1 MPPIKSGF
9 YLLTLTPTN
18 RYVVFFCI
26 RALNSMVVPLVMSTH
41 SFSLNVATINGSG
54 SQSSNNVLV
63 KSLFRMGLPV
73 GGKNMFPSNI
83 AGLPTW
89 YTIRVDEKGFTSRL
103 PHNDIVVAMNQTTF
117 LEDQKSLKS
126 GGCLVYNSDL
136 KLVEELIR
144 KDVTSYGVPFRKIV
158 TPLSDSVKLR
168 KLLTNMVYA
177 GIVSQLLDIPEDV
190 VKSVVKDMFSNKFKV
205 VDSNLD
211 AIDAGRT
218 YANENFD
225 VSSFAYKARPIPG
238 ANDNKLLIDGNS
250 AGAMGLLQAGCTFAA
265 WYPITP
271 SSSLIERF
279 ESYAGK
285 YRINSKGQKNFAVV
299 QGEDELS
306 SICMVIGAG
315 WAGARAM
322 TATSGPGLSLM
333 AEAAGLS
340 YFAEIPAVIWDV
352 QRVGPSTGLPTRT
365 MQGDLLSAYTLSH
378 GDTRH
383 IVLLPAHP
391 KECFDLAP
399 RAFDLAEQLQTL
411 VIVLSDLDIGM
422 NQHIVD
428 RFEVDT
434 THFNRGKVLTTKD
447 LESMESFARYK
458 DSDGDG
464 ITYRTL
470 PGTEHPLAAYFTR
483 GTSHDDNA
491 KYSENNIQY
500 KANMNRLLKKWET
513 AKTLVPAPEIENSSS
528 DKLGIIYYGSTW
540 EAMRETKALLKEDSL
555 EVSTCRVKALP
566 FHKDVRNF
574 IDRHKVILVVD
585 QNRDHQ
591 MKTIL
596 GMEFPSVC
604 HKLVGIHQ
612 YDGLPLD
619 AHELHQQV
627 LAKVDLQ

>member
-1 MPPIKSGF
+1 
-9 YLLTLTPTN
+9 
-18 RYVVFFCI
+18 
-26 RALNSMVVPLVMSTH
+26 
-41 SFSLNVATINGSG
+41 
-54 SQSSNNVLV
+54 
-63 KSLFRMGLPV
+63 
-73 GGKNMFPSNI
+73 MFPSNI

-89 YTIRVDEKGFTSRL
+89 YTIRVDENGFTSRRL
-103 PHNDIVVAMNQTTF
+103 ENNIVVAMNQATL
-117 LEDQKSLKS
+117 LEDQKSLMP
-126 GGCLVYNSDL
+126 GGCLIYNSDL
-136 KLVEELIR
+136 KFAEELIR
-144 KDVTSYGVPFRKIV
+144 KDVSAYGVPFRKIV

-177 GIVSQLLDIPEDV
+177 GIVSRLLDIPEAII
-190 VKSVVKDMFSNKFKV
+190 KSVVEDMFRSKATV
-205 VDSNLD
+205 VASNLA
-211 AIDAGRT
+211 AIDAGRA
-218 YANENFD
+218 YAEDNFD
-225 VSSFAYKARPIPG
+225 VEGFAYKARTLPG
-238 ANDNKLLIDGNS
+238 ANDNKVLIDGNS
-250 AGAMGLLQAGCTFAA
+250 AAAMGLLQAGCTFAA

-279 ESYAGK
+279 ESYAQK
-285 YRINSKGQKNFAVV
+285 YRVNEKGQHNFAVV

-383 IVLLPAHP
+383 VVLLPATP

-399 RAFDLAEQLQTL
+399 SAFDLAERLQTL

-428 RFEVDT
+428 KFEINT
-434 THFNRGKVLTTKD
+434 SNFNRGKVLDKED
-447 LESMESFARYK
+447 LEQMQTFARYE
-458 DSDGDG
+458 DTDGDG
-464 ITYRTL
+464 IPYRTL

-491 KYSENNIQY
+491 KYSENHVQY
-500 KANMNRLLKKWET
+500 KANMDRLLKKWET
-513 AKTLVPAPEIENSSS
+513 AKTLVPPPNIQNSDS
-528 DKLGIIYYGSTW
+528 KKIGIVYYGSTW
-540 EAMRETKALLKEDSL
+540 EAMKETLALLENDSMN
-555 EVSTCRVKALP
+555 VSTCRIKALP
-566 FHKDVRNF
+566 FHKDVSDF
-574 IDRHKVILVVD
+574 IECHEKILVVD

-596 GMEFPSVC
+596 GMEFPNAC

-612 YDGLPLD
+612 YDGLPLN
-619 AHELHQQV
+619 ANELHQQIMKKAN
-627 LAKVDLQ
+627 LL